1 MIVEPLEAGRARF
14 TKAFFEYEGGRFGGL
29 KALGFRAGDD
39 DYLDVPV
46 PSYLVRHPTAG
57 PMLIDTGL
65 HPSVA
70 RDPRHNMGRRAAG
83 FFSLA
88 PGADVTSQLR
98 ERGLGPGDIEVVVLT
113 HLHLD
118 HASAISEFPESTFVV
133 SEAEWEH
140 ATNLRVPMLEGYR
153 PAHYDHAVD
162 YRTVDFGADYVDSY
176 GPFGRTM
183 DLFGDGTV
191 RLAFTPGHTP
201 GHMSVLLRLP
211 RRDFVVAGRRRVHVA
226 PVRRRARAVASRR
239 PPQLAPLT
247 PRGPGLPRGLS
258 LCPGR
263 PGARPGV
270 LGEARPALR
279 GVGPARP
286 SRGRGRRL
294 RRALAS
300 RTGCRRGGRRGCASA
315 RSRGRSPRGPR
326 TSRGRD
332 RRPGWRP
339 AAAPRGW
346 ARP

>member
-1 MIVEPLEAGRARF
+1 MSRARSVAASTLREMGIRADAIPLEVPLEGGSEGASVIVEPLEAGRARF
-14 TKAFFEYEGGRFGGL
+14 TKAFFEYEGGRLGGS
-29 KALGFRAGDD
+29 KALGFRARDE
-39 DYLDVPV
+39 DYMDVPV

-70 RDPRHNMGRRAAG
+70 RDPRHNMGRRASG
-83 FFSLA
+83 YFSLE

-140 ATNLRVPMLEGYR
+140 ATSLRFPLFEGYR

-176 GPFGRTM
+176 GPFGRAV

-211 RRDFVVAGRRRVHVA
+211 RRDFVVLSDVA
-226 PVRRRARAVASRR
+226 YTWR
-239 PPQLAPLT
+239 QFDG
-247 PRGPGLPRGLS
+247 GPEP
-258 LCPGR
+258 
-263 PGARPGV
+263 
-270 LGEARPALR
+270 
-279 GVGPARP
+279 
-286 SRGRGRRL
+286 
-294 RRALAS
+294 
-300 RTGCRRGGRRGCASA
+300 
-315 RSRGRSPRGPR
+315 
-326 TSRGRD
+326 
-332 RRPGWRP
+332 WRP
-339 AAAPRGW
+339 ADRHNWRRSLHEAQAYHRAYPYALVVPGHDPEFFAKLD
-346 ARP
+346 ARYEE

>member
-1 MIVEPLEAGRARF
+1 MRAQHMSRARSVAASTLREMGVRADAIPLEGPLEGGSEGSSVIVEPLEAGRARF
-14 TKAFFEYEGGRFGGL
+14 TKAFFEYEGGRFGGP
-29 KALGFRAGDD
+29 KAMGFRARDE
-39 DYLDVPV
+39 DYMDVPV

-70 RDPRHNMGRRAAG
+70 RDPSHNMGRRAAG
-83 FFSLA
+83 WFSLEA
-88 PGADVTSQLR
+88 GSDVTSQLR

-140 ATNLRVPMLEGYR
+140 ATNLRFPMLEGYR

-176 GPFGRTM
+176 GPFGRTV

-211 RRDFVVAGRRRVHVA
+211 RRDFVVLSDVA
-226 PVRRRARAVASRR
+226 YTWR
-239 PPQLAPLT
+239 QFDG
-247 PRGPGLPRGLS
+247 GPEP
-258 LCPGR
+258 
-263 PGARPGV
+263 
-270 LGEARPALR
+270 
-279 GVGPARP
+279 
-286 SRGRGRRL
+286 
-294 RRALAS
+294 
-300 RTGCRRGGRRGCASA
+300 
-315 RSRGRSPRGPR
+315 
-326 TSRGRD
+326 
-332 RRPGWRP
+332 WRP
-339 AAAPRGW
+339 ADRHNWRRSLHEAQAYRRAYPYALVVPGHDQEFWDKLEPRYEE
-346 ARP
+346 